1 MQCARILTLNINE
14 QEFTV
19 IVKRKEQ
26 SIRCWTG
33 CRKVGF
39 QFVGEWHFCEKGD
52 TCSDSGNFIS
62 MTHPG
67 KPQIASC
74 ATDGRPGGQL
84 GESGDQPGG
93 GRAFRRRKK
102 TTLGEYYPLIRI
114 WLSSHQLF
122 GLKEYSIA
130 KISSPI
136 LNVKVL
142 FLEHCDRKSK
152 SKLSWL
158 MCRSWHNKVPQLTL
172 FFRMLKV
179 LMLFL
184 PLPGNDY

>member
-102 TTLGEYYPLIRI
+102 TTLGEYYPYDQDLVV
-114 WLSSHQLF
+114 
-122 GLKEYSIA
+122 IA
-130 KISSPI
+130 PIVWVKRLQHCQNAI

-158 MCRSWHNKVPQLTL
+158 MCRSWHNWFPNWLERRKWVGEP
-172 FFRMLKV
+172 
-179 LMLFL
+179 
-184 PLPGNDY
+184 D